1 MDMAEDRMG
10 MAEAEAVGMQTEE
23 AEVTDDMGCT
33 CMIRI
38 CYNILHSRFAIVRP
52 RALPAAGIF

>member
-1 MDMAEDRMG
+1 MG